1 MIRGYVRVS
10 TKKQAAGT
18 SLVDQRAALRAEG
31 CEALY
36 EDVSTGCLLYTSD
49 AADD

>member
-18 SLVDQRAALRAEG
+18 SLEDQRAALRAEG

-36 EDVSTGCLLYTSD
+36 EDVSTGGSMDLSLIHI
-49 AADD
+49 